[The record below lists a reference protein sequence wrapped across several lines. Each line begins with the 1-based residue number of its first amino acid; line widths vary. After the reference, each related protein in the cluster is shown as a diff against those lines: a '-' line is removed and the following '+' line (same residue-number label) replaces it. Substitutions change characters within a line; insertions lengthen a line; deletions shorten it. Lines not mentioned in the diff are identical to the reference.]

1 MRMNMTMS
9 MRFSKNLR
17 RGLHATPHRRST
29 ECARRTAVSPR
40 QGALAG
46 RFRLIEKTVVLTR
59 YTPPPERAERHYTLF
74 LKVPSIYLVRG
85 AKLNNN
91 NRAP

>member
-46 RFRLIEKTVVLTR
+46 RFRLIEKTVVTR
-59 YTPPPERAERHYTLF
+59 YTPPPERGQRPERHYTLF
-74 LKVPSIYLVRG
+74 LKVYT
-85 AKLNNN
+85 
-91 NRAP
+91 

>member
-46 RFRLIEKTVVLTR
+46 RFRLIEKTVVTR
-59 YTPPPERAERHYTLF
+59 SILLRPSGQSDTTLYF
-74 LKVPSIYLVRG
+74 SK
-85 AKLNNN
+85 
-91 NRAP
+91 

>member
-46 RFRLIEKTVVLTR
+46 RFRLIEKTYLR
-59 YTPPPERAERHYTLF
+59 DILLRPSRARGTVHGATLF
-74 LKVPSIYLVRG
+74 ISLKVYT
-85 AKLNNN
+85 
-91 NRAP
+91 

>member
-46 RFRLIEKTVVLTR
+46 RFRLIEKTVVTR

-74 LKVPSIYLVRG
+74 LKVTSIYLNTGRET
-85 AKLNNN
+85 
-91 NRAP
+91 

>member
-46 RFRLIEKTVVLTR
+46 RFRLIEKTVVTR
-59 YTPPPERAERHYTLF
+59 YTPPPERGQSDTTLYF
-74 LKVPSIYLVRG
+74 SKYLVYT
-85 AKLNNN
+85 
-91 NRAP
+91 